1 MVLGPTHLFLG
12 GIVVVCF
19 YLLHIQLSNPSCSF
33 TRQIRIKENMKKMP
47 QMIADYRK
55 QVYELRAKTKKK
67 RTEEEEYLLATGK
80 KQREGPFWQVLKDA
94 SKRKR

>member
-1 MVLGPTHLFLG
+1 
-12 GIVVVCF
+12 
-19 YLLHIQLSNPSCSF
+19 
-33 TRQIRIKENMKKMP
+33 MKKMP

-94 SKRKR
+94 SKRKRWDGLTLFYYIQLLTVDIFYTTSAQQLKTIQINNY